1 MLDKL
6 TLYVNLQRMSI
17 TMRAVRYERYGAPH
31 DVLRVREVEAPTP
44 REGEVLVRVR
54 AAGVNPVEWHLVR
67 GEPFPIRMMSGLR
80 CPKDGDVG
88 FDVAGVV
95 EAIGEGVT
103 DLAPGDE
110 VFGRGNGSFAE
121 LARAASSRLARKPE
135 WLTFEQAA
143 SVPIAGETALNALIT
158 HGRVE
163 AGERVLI
170 VGAGGGVGSFAVQ
183 LAKALGAEV
192 TGVCSGAKADFVRS
206 LGADEVVDYTR
217 ADVTTLPAQYDLV
230 VQLAGDHS
238 LFALRRL
245 LAPHGRLVLAGGGA
259 GREEPGG
266 TLSMLGSFVLSR
278 LLTRFT
284 DRPVKMFVSGTT
296 REHLET
302 LLGFMERGELTPTV
316 EHAYPLEQAADAL
329 TEIESGH
336 ARGKLV
342 VAVT

>member
-1 MLDKL
+1 
-6 TLYVNLQRMSI
+6 
-17 TMRAVRYERYGAPH
+17 MRAIRYDRYGPPP
-31 DVLRVREVEAPTP
+31 DVLQVREVEAPTP
-44 REGEVLVRVR
+44 REGEVVVRVR
-54 AAGVNPVEWHLVR
+54 AAGANPVEWHLVR
-67 GEPFPIRMMSGLR
+67 GEPFLIRMMNGIR
-80 CPKDGDVG
+80 RPKDGDVG

-110 VFGRGNGSFAE
+110 VFGHGNGSFAE
-121 LARAASSRLARKPE
+121 LTRAKASRLARKPE
-135 WLTFEQAA
+135 SVSFEQAA
-143 SVPIAGETALNALIT
+143 SVPVAGGTALHALVT
-158 HGRVE
+158 HGRLE

-192 TGVCSGAKADFVRS
+192 TGVCSGAKAEFVRA
-206 LGADEVVDYTR
+206 LGADHVVDYTR
-217 ADVTTLPAQYDLV
+217 EDVTTQPERYDLI
-230 VQLAGDHS
+230 VQLAGEQS

-259 GREEPGG
+259 GREGTGG
-266 TLSMLGSFVLSR
+266 TLGALGGFVLSR

-284 DRPVKMFVSGTT
+284 NRTVKMFLSNTS

-302 LLGFMERGELTPTV
+302 LVGFMERGQLTPSV
-316 EHAYPLEQAADAL
+316 ERAYPLERAADAL

-342 VAVT
+342 VAVG

>member
-1 MLDKL
+1 
-6 TLYVNLQRMSI
+6 
-17 TMRAVRYERYGAPH
+17 MRAIRYDRYGPPAE
-31 DVLRVREVEAPTP
+31 VLEVREVEAPTP

-54 AAGVNPVEWHLVR
+54 AAGANPVEWHLVR
-67 GEPFPIRMMSGLR
+67 GEPFLIRLMNGLR
-80 CPKDGDVG
+80 RPKDGDVG

-95 EAIGEGVT
+95 EEIGPGVT
-103 DLAPGDE
+103 DLRPGDE
-110 VFGRGNGSFAE
+110 VFGHGSGSFAE
-121 LARAASSRLARKPE
+121 LTRARSSRLARKPE
-135 WLTFEQAA
+135 RLSFEQAA
-143 SVPIAGETALNALIT
+143 SVPVAGGTAFHALVT

-192 TGVCSGAKADFVRS
+192 TAVCSGEKTDYVRA
-206 LGADEVVDYTR
+206 LGADRVVDYTQE
-217 ADVTTLPAQYDLV
+217 DVTTLPERYDV
-230 VQLAGDHS
+230 VIQLAGDHS

-245 LAPHGRLVLAGGGA
+245 LSPHGRLVLAGSGA
-259 GREEPGG
+259 GRDG
-266 TLSMLGSFVLSR
+266 TGFVLGALRGFVLSLLFTR
-278 LLTRFT
+278 LT
-284 DRPVKMFVSGTT
+284 DRAVKMFVSSTS

-302 LLGFMERGELTPTV
+302 LVGFVERGELTPSV

-342 VAVT
+342 VAVG

>member
-1 MLDKL
+1 M
-6 TLYVNLQRMSI
+6 QAI
-17 TMRAVRYERYGAPH
+17 RYDRYGPPAE
-31 DVLRVREVEAPTP
+31 VLEVREVEAPTP

-54 AAGVNPVEWHLVR
+54 AAGANPVEWHLVR
-67 GEPFPIRMMSGLR
+67 GEPFLIRMMNGLR
-80 CPKDGDVG
+80 RPKDGDVG

-95 EAIGEGVT
+95 EEIGPGVT
-103 DLAPGDE
+103 DLRPGDE
-110 VFGRGNGSFAE
+110 VFGHGNGSFAE
-121 LARAASSRLARKPE
+121 LTRAKSARLTRKPE
-135 WLTFEQAA
+135 RLSFEQAA
-143 SVPIAGETALNALIT
+143 SVPVAGGTAFHALVT

-192 TGVCSGAKADFVRS
+192 TAVCSGAKADYVRT
-206 LGADEVVDYTR
+206 LGADHVVDYGR
-217 ADVTTLPAQYDLV
+217 EDVTKLPERYDV
-230 VQLAGDHS
+230 VIQLAGDHS

-245 LAPHGRLVLAGGGA
+245 LSPHGRLVLAGSGA
-259 GREEPGG
+259 GRDG
-266 TLSMLGSFVLSR
+266 TGFMLGALRAFVLSL

-284 DRPVKMFVSGTT
+284 DRTVKMFMSSTS

-302 LLGFMERGELTPTV
+302 LVEFVERGELTPSV
-316 EHAYPLEQAADAL
+316 EHAFPLEQAADAL

-342 VAVT
+342 VAVG

>member
-1 MLDKL
+1 
-6 TLYVNLQRMSI
+6 MSRL
-17 TMRAVRYERYGAPH
+17 MRAIRYDRYGPPAE
-31 DVLRVREVEAPTP
+31 VLEVREVEAPTP

-54 AAGVNPVEWHLVR
+54 AAGANPVEWHLVR
-67 GEPFPIRMMSGLR
+67 GEPFLIRLMNGLR
-80 CPKDGDVG
+80 RPKDGDVG

-95 EAIGEGVT
+95 EEIGPGVT
-103 DLAPGDE
+103 DFRPGDE
-110 VFGRGNGSFAE
+110 VFGHGSGSFAE
-121 LARAASSRLARKPE
+121 LTRARSSRLARKPE
-135 WLTFEQAA
+135 RLSFEQAA
-143 SVPIAGETALNALIT
+143 SVPVAGGTAFHALVT

-192 TGVCSGAKADFVRS
+192 TAVCSGEKTDYVRA
-206 LGADEVVDYTR
+206 LGADRVVDYTR
-217 ADVTTLPAQYDLV
+217 EDVTTLPARYDV
-230 VQLAGDHS
+230 VIQLAGDHS

-245 LAPHGRLVLAGGGA
+245 LSPHGRLVLAGSGA
-259 GREEPGG
+259 GRDG
-266 TLSMLGSFVLSR
+266 TGFVLGALRGFVLSR
-278 LLTRFT
+278 LFSRFT
-284 DRPVKMFVSGTT
+284 DRAVKMFVSNTS

-302 LLGFMERGELTPTV
+302 LVGFVERGELTPSV

-342 VAVT
+342 VAVG